1 MYSSQASAPRALA
14 SATAVV
20 SEPPR
25 PRNVTSWS
33 TETPWAPPTTGT
45 LPGLQG
51 CAQAVRAHLDDLG
64 LGVLAVWSRYPAWLP
79 VKLSAGTPRSW
90 RAMHN
95 SAIALRSPAVTSM
108 SISRPGRVRDTLL
121 AMSIRSSV
129 SWPMA
134 DTTTTGWSPR
144 RCTRAM

>member
-1 MYSSQASAPRALA
+1 MYSSHASASRALA

-25 PRNVTSWS
+25 PRNVTSRS
-33 TETPWAPPTTGT
+33 TDTPWAPPTTGT
-45 LPGLQG
+45 RP
-51 CAQAVRAHLDDLG
+51 ASRA
-64 LGVLAVWSRYPAWLP
+64 ARSRSGRTSRIFALVCSPLVTNPAWLP
-79 VKLSAGTPRSW
+79 VKLSAATPRSCS
-90 RAMHN
+90 AMQN
-95 SAIALRSPAVTSM
+95 SAMALRSPAVTSM

-129 SWPMA
+129 SLPMA

-144 RCTRAM
+144 RCTRAT